1 MANESFAGTAGAEA
15 GGAELEPRAVGVG
28 RGASWWGEGWRL
40 FAPAVLMW
48 LLITLFFVGAFI
60 VLAIVGMVP
69 ILGQLIALGAQ
80 IISPVLVGGL
90 MLGCRAIDRG
100 NPLLF
105 SHLFAGFSQR
115 TGPLITVGLIYTGL
129 SILISLVIVAIMMV
143 LFGATLFRL
152 FIGTPDP
159 SQLAM
164 SGSDLVLIVLLGILF
179 FLLLLLPLIMAV
191 WFAPALV
198 MLSGMSAGAAMMA
211 SFRGCLRNVMP
222 FLLYGVIGLGLTI
235 VASIPLGLGWFI
247 LGPLAFATIYSSY
260 CDIFEDKDTA

>member
-1 MANESFAGTAGAEA
+1 MTNESFAGTAGALA
-15 GGAELEPRAVGVG
+15 GGPELEARAVGVG

-40 FAPAVLMW
+40 FTPSVLMW
-48 LLITLFFVGAFI
+48 LLIALFFVGAFF
-60 VLAIVGMVP
+60 VLTIVGFVP
-69 ILGQLIALGAQ
+69 ILGQIIGLGAQ
-80 IISPVLVGGL
+80 VISPLIVGGL

-105 SHLFAGFSQR
+105 THVFAGFSQR

-129 SILISLVIVAIMMV
+129 SILIWLIIAAIMLVI
-143 LFGATLFRL
+143 FGATIFRL

-164 SGSDLVLIVLLGILF
+164 SGSDLVVIVLLAILF
-179 FLLLLLPLIMAV
+179 FLLLLLPLVMAV

-198 MLSGMSAGAAMMA
+198 MLAGMSAGAAMMA
-211 SFRGCLRNVMP
+211 SFRGCLRNILP
-222 FLLYGVIGLGLTI
+222 FLLYGVIGLGLMF

-247 LGPLAFATIYSSY
+247 LGPLVFATIYSSY
-260 CDIFEDKDTA
+260 CDIFEDKDA